1 MFAVLDDRETLSRR
15 SEADGGAAGKEDA
28 GTCSVG
34 AARHRVSTMNM
45 KTAHIACQVPM
56 VLVRFCIPARCS
68 HVPAAK
74 LDTAGIVIQRFACN
88 SVGACGGG
96 MAGRLRARA
105 YRFVQSQ
112 GFH

>member
-1 MFAVLDDRETLSRR
+1 MVLDDRETLSRR
-15 SEADGGAAGKEDA
+15 SEVDGGAAGKEDA
-28 GTCSVG
+28 GSCSVG
-34 AARHRVSTMNM
+34 AARHRVSMMNM
-45 KTAHIACQVPM
+45 MTAHIACQEPM
-56 VLVRFCIPARCS
+56 VLVRFCVPARCL

-74 LDTAGIVIQRFACN
+74 LDTAGIFIQRFACS

-105 YRFVQSQ
+105 YSFVQSQ